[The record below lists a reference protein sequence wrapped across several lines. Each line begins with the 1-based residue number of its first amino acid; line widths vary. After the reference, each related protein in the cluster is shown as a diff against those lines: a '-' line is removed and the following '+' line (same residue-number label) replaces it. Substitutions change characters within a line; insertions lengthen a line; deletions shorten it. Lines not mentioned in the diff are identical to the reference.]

1 LGDAMK
7 DAMRSKDKARLGTIR
22 LALAEIKK
30 IEVDE
35 RIEPDDSRII
45 GVLDKMIKQRRES
58 VSQYQ
63 AGGRS
68 DLADV
73 ESAEIAVLQ
82 DFMPQPLSTEELEA
96 IISKTIAEIGASSI
110 QDMGRVMAAVRPM
123 LLGRADMAAVS
134 QTIKSRLAQ
143 GCAPSLLRF
152 PELICSAN
160 F

>member
-1 LGDAMK
+1 MSESALKQKLGDAMK

-63 AGGRS
+63 AGGRD

-82 DFMPQPLSTEELEA
+82 DFMPQPLSTEELET
-96 IISKTIAEIGASSI
+96 IISKAIAEIGASSI
-110 QDMGRVMAAVRPM
+110 QDMGKVMAAVRPM
-123 LLGRADMAAVS
+123 LVGRADMAAVS

-143 GCAPSLLRF
+143 G
-152 PELICSAN
+152 
-160 F
+160 

>member
-1 LGDAMK
+1 MSESALKQQLSDAMK
-7 DAMRSKDKARLGTIR
+7 DAMRSRDKARLGTVR

-35 RIEPDDSRII
+35 RIDPDDGRII

-63 AGGRS
+63 AGGRQ

-73 ESAEIAVLQ
+73 EDAEIVILQ
-82 DFMPQPLSTEELEA
+82 EFMPQPVSEQELEG
-96 IISKTIAEIGASSI
+96 IISKAIADIGASSI
-110 QDMGRVMAAVRPM
+110 QDMGKVMTAVRPA

-134 QTIKSRLAQ
+134 RMIKDRLAQ
-143 GCAPSLLRF
+143 G
-152 PELICSAN
+152 
-160 F
+160 